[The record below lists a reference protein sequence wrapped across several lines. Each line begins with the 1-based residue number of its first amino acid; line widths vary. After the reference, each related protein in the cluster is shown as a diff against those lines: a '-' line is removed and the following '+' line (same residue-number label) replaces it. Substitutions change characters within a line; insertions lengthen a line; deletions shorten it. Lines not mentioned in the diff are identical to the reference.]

1 MIAQVNNWLDK
12 SQQMQAAL
20 QELKDAEDFFNS
32 ADSHQLDYAIAR
44 LNAARA
50 KVDMLYREAKELN

>member
-1 MIAQVNNWLDK
+1 MTANEAT
-12 SQQMQAAL
+12 SRTRQMQAAL
-20 QELKDAEDFFNS
+20 QELKDAEDFFNL